1 MSEDPCEET
10 RARKEAA
17 AWFSRLSRPAITTE
31 ALWEFRDWRCSPEN
45 FAAYAEIEALWRR
58 ARALTEDSE
67 LRETTCEEL
76 YRRTPQLRHAEA
88 RRRSARMAVAFVC
101 AVSLAA
107 GVIAGLAQRGRTV
120 RR

>member
-1 MSEDPCEET
+1 MSEEA

-31 ALWEFRDWRCSPEN
+31 ALWEFRDWRRSPEN
-45 FAAYAEIEALWRR
+45 RAACAEIDALWRR
-58 ARALTEDSE
+58 AGSLANEPE
-67 LRETTCEEL
+67 LRQATGEALHNRAPEVRL
-76 YRRTPQLRHAEA
+76 AEA
-88 RRRSARMAVAFVC
+88 PRRSARMAVALVC

-107 GVIAGLAQRGRTV
+107 DLIAALAQRERAI